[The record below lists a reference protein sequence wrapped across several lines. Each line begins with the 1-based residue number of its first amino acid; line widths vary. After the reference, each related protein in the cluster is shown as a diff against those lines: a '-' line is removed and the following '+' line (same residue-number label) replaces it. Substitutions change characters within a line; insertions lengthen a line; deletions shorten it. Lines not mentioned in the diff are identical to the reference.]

1 MAEPIP
7 GNPQALPLAQDLERV
22 LEMEF
27 KALQEQNLENFD
39 SLQPGKA
46 ELLAALT
53 ALCPT
58 ADQLQESPHWAD
70 FIDCMRRCRDAH
82 QRNALIIERKLDAIR
97 GALQSLQV
105 GAVTSGVEVYD
116 KLGKLARFSKAK
128 GYRDA

>member
-1 MAEPIP
+1 MADQLP

-39 SLQPGKA
+39 ALQPGKA
-46 ELLAALT
+46 KLLT
-53 ALCPT
+53 ALSALCP
-58 ADQLQESPHWAD
+58 APDQLQENPHWLD

-97 GALQSLQV
+97 GALQSLQAS
-105 GAVTSGVEVYD
+105 AVTSTVEVYD
-116 KLGKLARFSKAK
+116 KLGKRARFSKAK

>member
-1 MAEPIP
+1 MADLLPS
-7 GNPQALPLAQDLERV
+7 NPQALPLAQDLERV

-27 KALQEQNLENFD
+27 KALQEQHLENFE

-46 ELLAALT
+46 ELLAALGQ
-53 ALCPT
+53 LCPP
-58 ADQLQESPHWAD
+58 AEQLHSNPNWAD

-105 GAVTSGVEVYD
+105 GALTTNVEVYD

-128 GYRDA
+128 RYRDA